1 MGAKIISTFAPA
13 FFRGV
18 STGVGDAPQMFHLK
32 VSIMNWF
39 SDLITG
45 TSIAHSILVLS
56 GVVAIGV
63 LLSRIKIC
71 GVSLGVTWILF
82 VGIIAGHFGLAVE
95 PNTLNFIKEFGL
107 ILFVYSVGLQVGPGF
122 FSSFK
127 KGGLTLNGVAVL
139 TVFISVML
147 AYIIHLVTG
156 TSLITMVG
164 VLCGA
169 VTNTPGL
176 GAAQQTYIEATGA
189 ADPSIAMG
197 YAVAYP
203 LGVVGIVMSIVVIKS
218 LFGMTMEKELEK
230 ATGSNADAAK
240 MATKYSIEV
249 RNGAIV
255 GKTIKELHTLMDKDF
270 VVSRLCRADG
280 KVEIPASETKLFQG
294 DKILVISVESNR
306 EAIEAFFGVEVEMS
320 DEQWSEME
328 GMLATQ
334 KIVVTKHKINGKTLG
349 ELKVRSVFGVNVTRV
364 TRAGIDLVAA
374 PDLELQIGDRVL
386 AVGSDK
392 NLESFAKM
400 LGNSSKQ
407 LREPNLLAIFL
418 GIAVGVIFGSIPF
431 MLPGMPQ
438 PVKMGLAGGPLII
451 AILISRFGYKF
462 NIVTYTTLS
471 ANMMLREVGISLFL
485 AAVGIASGAGFVD
498 TVVNKGGF
506 AWIGYGLIITLV
518 PMLTGAAIGRFV
530 FKFNYFQLMGLIAGC
545 GTNPSGLAY
554 SNSVSPINQQAVSY
568 ATVYPL
574 VMFLRVLTPQ
584 ILILMAV

>member
-1 MGAKIISTFAPA
+1 MS
-13 FFRGV
+13 
-18 STGVGDAPQMFHLK
+18 
-32 VSIMNWF
+32 WF
-39 SDLITG
+39 NELITG
-45 TSIAHSILVLS
+45 TSIAHSVLVLS
-56 GVVAIGV
+56 GVTALGV

-82 VGIIAGHFGLAVE
+82 VGIVAGHFGLTVE
-95 PNTLNFIKEFGL
+95 HNVLHFIKEFGL

-127 KGGLTLNGVAVL
+127 KGGLTLNAVAVMIVL
-139 TVFISVML
+139 MSVLL
-147 AYIIHLVTG
+147 AYTIHLVTG
-156 TSLITMVG
+156 TSLVTMVG

-176 GAAQQTYIEATGA
+176 GAAQQTYLEATGA
-189 ADPSIAMG
+189 AEPSIAMG

-203 LGVVGIVMSIVVIKS
+203 LGVVGIVMSIVVIKG
-218 LFGMTMEKELEK
+218 LFRMNMDKELEK
-230 ATGSNADAAK
+230 ATGSSADTTK
-240 MATKYSIEV
+240 MATKYSVGIK
-249 RNGAIV
+249 NAAIF
-255 GKTIKELHTLMDKDF
+255 GKTIEELHSFIDKDF
-270 VVSRLCRADG
+270 VVSRLCRETG
-280 KVEIPASETKLFQG
+280 KVEIPASTTKLLEG
-294 DKILVISVESNR
+294 DRLLVISVEANK
-306 EAIEAFFGVEVEMS
+306 EPIVAFFGELLDMTS
-320 DEQWSEME
+320 DEWMEMDSQ
-328 GMLATQ
+328 MATR
-334 KIVVTKHKINGKTLG
+334 KIVVTKHKVNGKTLG

-364 TRAGIDLVAA
+364 NRAGVDLVAA

-386 AVGSDK
+386 AVGDEQK
-392 NLESFAKM
+392 LDSFAKM
-400 LGNSSKQ
+400 LGNSAKQ

-418 GIAVGVIFGSIPF
+418 GIAVGVVFGSIPF

-485 AAVGIASGAGFVD
+485 AAVGIASGEGFVD

-506 AWIGYGLIITLV
+506 AWIGYGVIITLV
-518 PMLTGAAIGRFV
+518 PMLAGAAIGRYV
-530 FKFNYFQLMGLIAGC
+530 FKFNYFQLMGLIAGS

-584 ILILMAV
+584 ILILMAL

>member
-1 MGAKIISTFAPA
+1 MS
-13 FFRGV
+13 
-18 STGVGDAPQMFHLK
+18 
-32 VSIMNWF
+32 WF
-39 SDLITG
+39 NELITG
-45 TSIAHSILVLS
+45 TSIAHSVLVLS
-56 GVVAIGV
+56 GVTALGV

-82 VGIIAGHFGLAVE
+82 VGIVAGHFGLTVE
-95 PNTLNFIKEFGL
+95 HNVLHFIKEFGL

-127 KGGLTLNGVAVL
+127 KGGLTLNAVAVMIVL
-139 TVFISVML
+139 MSVLL
-147 AYIIHLVTG
+147 AYTIHLVTG
-156 TSLITMVG
+156 TSLVTMVG

-176 GAAQQTYIEATGA
+176 GAAQQTYLEATGA
-189 ADPSIAMG
+189 AEPSIAMG

-203 LGVVGIVMSIVVIKS
+203 LGVVGIVMSIVVIKG
-218 LFGMTMEKELEK
+218 LFRMNMDKELEK
-230 ATGSNADAAK
+230 ATGSSADTTK
-240 MATKYSIEV
+240 MATKYSVGIK
-249 RNGAIV
+249 NAAIF
-255 GKTIKELHTLMDKDF
+255 GKTIEELHSFIDKDF
-270 VVSRLCRADG
+270 VVSRLCRESG
-280 KVEIPASETKLFQG
+280 KVEIPASTTKLLEG
-294 DKILVISVESNR
+294 DKLLVISVEANK
-306 EAIEAFFGVEVEMS
+306 EPIVAFFGELLDMTS
-320 DEQWSEME
+320 DEWMEMDSH
-328 GMLATQ
+328 MATR
-334 KIVVTKHKINGKTLG
+334 KIVVTKHKVNGKTLG

-364 TRAGIDLVAA
+364 NRAGVDLVAA

-386 AVGSDK
+386 AVGDEQK
-392 NLESFAKM
+392 LDSFAKM
-400 LGNSSKQ
+400 LGNSAKQ

-418 GIAVGVIFGSIPF
+418 GIAVGVVFGSIPF

-485 AAVGIASGAGFVD
+485 AAVGIASGEGFVD

-506 AWIGYGLIITLV
+506 AWIGYGVIITLV
-518 PMLTGAAIGRFV
+518 PMLAGAAIGRYA
-530 FKFNYFQLMGLIAGC
+530 FKFNYFQLMGLIAGS

-584 ILILMAV
+584 ILILMAL

>member
-1 MGAKIISTFAPA
+1 M
-13 FFRGV
+13 
-18 STGVGDAPQMFHLK
+18 
-32 VSIMNWF
+32 SINNIVYMTWF
-39 SDLITG
+39 TDLITG
-45 TSIAHSILVLS
+45 TSIAHAVLVLS
-56 GVVAIGV
+56 GVVALGV

-82 VGIIAGHFGLAVE
+82 VGIVAGHFGLSVNADI
-95 PNTLNFIKEFGL
+95 LNFVKEFGL

-139 TVFISVML
+139 IVLMSVLL

-156 TSLITMVG
+156 TSLITMAG

-176 GAAQQTYIEATGA
+176 GAAQQSYVEATGV

-203 LGVVGIVMSIVVIKS
+203 LGVVGIVMSIVLVKG

-240 MATKYSIEV
+240 MAAKYSVEV
-249 RNGAIV
+249 KNIAVI
-255 GKTIKELHTLMDKDF
+255 GKTIAALHGLIEKDF
-270 VVSRLCRADG
+270 VVSRLCRANG
-280 KVEIPASETKLFQG
+280 KVEIPTSSTTLMEG
-294 DKILVISVESNR
+294 DRILVISVEASK
-306 EAIEAFFGVEVEMS
+306 ESVIAFFGEEVQMSS
-320 DEQWSEME
+320 DEWEDMDSQ
-328 GMLATQ
+328 LASR
-334 KIVVTKHKINGKTLG
+334 KIIVTKHNVNGKTLG
-349 ELKVRSVFGVNVTRV
+349 ELKIRSVFGLNVTRV
-364 TRAGIDLVAA
+364 TRAGIDLMAA
-374 PDLELQIGDRVL
+374 PDLELQVGDRVRVVGDEKNIESL
-386 AVGSDK
+386 AK
-392 NLESFAKM
+392 A

-407 LREPNLLAIFL
+407 LSSPNLLAIFL
-418 GIAVGVIFGSIPF
+418 GIAVGVVFGSVPF
-431 MLPGMPQ
+431 MLPGMPS

-451 AILISRFGYKF
+451 SILMGRFGHKF
-462 NIVTYTTLS
+462 KVVTYTTFS

-498 TVVNKGGF
+498 TVVNQGGF

-518 PMLTGAAIGRFV
+518 PMIAGAAIGRFV
-530 FKFNYFQLMGLIAGC
+530 FNFNYFQIMGLIAGS

-554 SNSVSPINQQAVSY
+554 SNSISPINQQAVSY
-568 ATVYPL
+568 ATIYPL

-584 ILILMAV
+584 LLVLLAL

>member
-1 MGAKIISTFAPA
+1 MT
-13 FFRGV
+13 
-18 STGVGDAPQMFHLK
+18 
-32 VSIMNWF
+32 WF

-139 TVFISVML
+139 TVFISVAL

-156 TSLITMVG
+156 TSLVTMVG
-164 VLCGA
+164 VLCGG

-176 GAAQQTYIEATGA
+176 GAAQQTYLEATGTS
-189 ADPSIAMG
+189 DPSIAMG

-249 RNGAIV
+249 QNTAIV
-255 GKTIKELHTLMDKDF
+255 GKTIKELHTLIDKDF

-280 KVEIPASETKLFQG
+280 KVEIPTSETKLFQG

-306 EAIEAFFGVEVEMS
+306 EAIETFFGVEVEMS

-328 GMLATQ
+328 SMLATQ
-334 KIVVTKHKINGKTLG
+334 KIIVTKHKINGKTLG

-386 AVGSDK
+386 AVGDEK

-518 PMLTGAAIGRFV
+518 PMLTGAAIGRYV

>member
-1 MGAKIISTFAPA
+1 MS
-13 FFRGV
+13 
-18 STGVGDAPQMFHLK
+18 
-32 VSIMNWF
+32 WF
-39 SDLITG
+39 NELITG
-45 TSIAHSILVLS
+45 MSIAHSVLVLC
-56 GVVAIGV
+56 GVAAIGV
-63 LLSRIKIC
+63 LLSRIKFW

-82 VGIIAGHFGLAVE
+82 VGIVAGHFGLTVE
-95 PNTLNFIKEFGL
+95 PNILQFIKEFGL

-127 KGGLTLNGVAVL
+127 KGGLTLNAVAVM
-139 TVFISVML
+139 TVFISVII

-156 TSLITMVG
+156 TSLVTMVG

-176 GAAQQTYIEATGA
+176 GAAQQTYLEATGT

-203 LGVVGIVMSIVVIKS
+203 LGVVGIIMSIVVIKG

-230 ATGSNADAAK
+230 ASSSNADSAK
-240 MATKYSIEV
+240 MATKYSVVIK
-249 RNGAIV
+249 NSAIL
-255 GKTIKELHTLMDKDF
+255 GKTIEELHGLIDRDF
-270 VVSRLCRADG
+270 VVSRLCRANG
-280 KVEIPASETKLFQG
+280 HVEIPASSTKLFEG
-294 DKILVISVESNR
+294 DKLLVISVESNMEPIITFFG
-306 EAIEAFFGVEVEMS
+306 EAIEMSSDDWAEMDS
-320 DEQWSEME
+320 L
-328 GMLATQ
+328 LATR
-334 KIVVTKHKINGKTLG
+334 KIVVTKHKISGKTLG

-386 AVGSDK
+386 AVGDDNK
-392 NLESFAKM
+392 LNSFANM

-438 PVKMGLAGGPLII
+438 RVKMGLAGGPLII

-462 NIVTYTTLS
+462 KVVTYTTLS
-471 ANMMLREVGISLFL
+471 ANMMLREIGISLFL
-485 AAVGIASGAGFVD
+485 AAVGISSGAGFVD

-518 PMLTGAAIGRFV
+518 PMLTGAAIGRYV

-584 ILILMAV
+584 ILILMAL

>member
-1 MGAKIISTFAPA
+1 
-13 FFRGV
+13 
-18 STGVGDAPQMFHLK
+18 
-32 VSIMNWF
+32 MNWF

-139 TVFISVML
+139 TVFMSVAL

-156 TSLITMVG
+156 TSLITMAG

-176 GAAQQTYIEATGA
+176 GAAQQAYVEATGVS
-189 ADPSIAMG
+189 DPSIAMG

-203 LGVVGIVMSIVVIKS
+203 LGVVGIVMSIVVIKG

-230 ATGSNADAAK
+230 ATGSGADAAK
-240 MATKYSIEV
+240 MATKYSIDV
-249 RNGAIV
+249 KGSSVI
-255 GKTIKELHTLMDKDF
+255 GKTIEQLHGLLEKDF
-270 VVSRLCRADG
+270 VVSRLCRSNG
-280 KVEIPASETKLFQG
+280 KIEIPTSSTVIMEG
-294 DKILVISVESNR
+294 DRILVISVE
-306 EAIEAFFGVEVEMS
+306 ACKQQVIEFFGQEIQMS
-320 DEQWSEME
+320 EDEWKDLDSHM
-328 GMLATQ
+328 TTR
-334 KIVVTKHKINGKTLG
+334 KIIVTKHNINGKTLG
-349 ELKVRSVFGVNVTRV
+349 ELKIRSVFGLNVTRV
-364 TRAGIDLVAA
+364 NRAGVDIMAA
-374 PDLELQIGDRVL
+374 PDLKLQVGDRVRVVGDEKNIENL
-386 AVGSDK
+386 AKV
-392 NLESFAKM
+392 
-400 LGNSSKQ
+400 LGNSSKE
-407 LREPNLLAIFL
+407 LSSPNLLAIFL

-431 MLPGMPQ
+431 MLPGMPS

-451 AILISRFGYKF
+451 SILMGSFGHKF
-462 NIVTYTTLS
+462 KVVTYTTFS

-498 TVVNKGGF
+498 TVVNQGGF

-518 PMLTGAAIGRFV
+518 PMLAGAAIGRYV

-554 SNSVSPINQQAVSY
+554 SNSISPINQQAVSY
-568 ATVYPL
+568 ATIYPL

-584 ILILMAV
+584 LMVLMAL

>member
-1 MGAKIISTFAPA
+1 M
-13 FFRGV
+13 
-18 STGVGDAPQMFHLK
+18 D
-32 VSIMNWF
+32 WF
-39 SDLITG
+39 YELITG
-45 TSIAHSILVLS
+45 SSIAHAVLILS
-56 GVVAIGV
+56 GVVALGV

-82 VGIIAGHFGLAVE
+82 VGIVAGHFGLTVE
-95 PNTLNFIKEFGL
+95 HNILHFIKEFGL

-127 KGGLTLNGVAVL
+127 KGGLTLNAVAVMIVL
-139 TVFISVML
+139 MSVLL

-156 TSLITMVG
+156 TSLVTMVG

-176 GAAQQTYIEATGA
+176 GAAQQTFIDATGVS
-189 ADPSIAMG
+189 DPSIAMG

-203 LGVVGIVMSIVVIKS
+203 LGVVGIVMSIVVIKG

-230 ATGSNADAAK
+230 ATGSSADAAK
-240 MATKYSIEV
+240 MATKYSVEV
-249 RNGAIV
+249 RNEAIE
-255 GKTIKELHTLMDKDF
+255 GKTIQELHSLIEKDF
-270 VVSRLCRADG
+270 VVSRLCREDRS
-280 KVEIPASETKLFQG
+280 KVEIPASGTELHKG
-294 DKILVISVESNR
+294 DKLLIISVESSK
-306 EAIEAFFGVEVEMS
+306 EAIATFFGELVDMTAEEWTEMDS
-320 DEQWSEME
+320 HM
-328 GMLATQ
+328 ATR

-386 AVGSDK
+386 AVGDEK
-392 NLESFAKM
+392 NLDSFSKM
-400 LGNSSKQ
+400 LGDSSKQ

-418 GIAVGVIFGSIPF
+418 GIAVGMIFGSIPF

-438 PVKMGLAGGPLII
+438 PVKLGLAGGPLII

-462 NIVTYTTLS
+462 KVVTYTTLS

-485 AAVGIASGAGFVD
+485 AAVGISSGAGFVD
-498 TVVNKGGF
+498 TVINQGGL
-506 AWIGYGLIITLV
+506 AWIGYGVIITLV
-518 PMLTGAAIGRFV
+518 PMLAGAAIGRFV
-530 FKFNYFQLMGLIAGC
+530 FNFNYFQLMGLISGS

-584 ILILMAV
+584 ILILMAL

>member
-1 MGAKIISTFAPA
+1 
-13 FFRGV
+13 
-18 STGVGDAPQMFHLK
+18 
-32 VSIMNWF
+32 MNWF
-39 SDLITG
+39 NDLITG
-45 TSIAHSILVLS
+45 TSIAHSVLVLS
-56 GVVAIGV
+56 GVTALGV

-82 VGIIAGHFGLAVE
+82 VGIIAGHFGLTVE
-95 PNTLNFIKEFGL
+95 HNVLHFIKEFGL

-127 KGGLTLNGVAVL
+127 KGGLTLNAVAVMIVL
-139 TVFISVML
+139 MSVLL
-147 AYIIHLVTG
+147 AYTIHLVTG
-156 TSLITMVG
+156 TSLVTMVG

-176 GAAQQTYIEATGA
+176 GAAQQTYLEATGA
-189 ADPSIAMG
+189 AEPSIAMG

-203 LGVVGIVMSIVVIKS
+203 LGVVGIVMSIVVIKG
-218 LFGMTMEKELEK
+218 LFRMNMDKELEK
-230 ATGSNADAAK
+230 ATGSSADTTK
-240 MATKYSIEV
+240 MATKYSVGIK
-249 RNGAIV
+249 NAAIF
-255 GKTIKELHTLMDKDF
+255 GKTIEELHSFIDKDF
-270 VVSRLCRADG
+270 VVSRLCRENG
-280 KVEIPASETKLFQG
+280 KVEIPASTTKLLEG
-294 DKILVISVESNR
+294 DKLLVISVEANKES
-306 EAIEAFFGVEVEMS
+306 IVAFFGELLDMTS
-320 DEQWSEME
+320 DEWMEMYSH
-328 GMLATQ
+328 MATR
-334 KIVVTKHKINGKTLG
+334 KIVVTKHKVNGKTLG

-364 TRAGIDLVAA
+364 NRAGVDLVAA

-386 AVGSDK
+386 AVGDDQK
-392 NLESFAKM
+392 LDSFAKM
-400 LGNSSKQ
+400 LGNSAKQ

-418 GIAVGVIFGSIPF
+418 GIAVGVVFGSIPF

-485 AAVGIASGAGFVD
+485 AAVGIASGEGFVD

-506 AWIGYGLIITLV
+506 AWIGYGVIITLV
-518 PMLTGAAIGRFV
+518 PMLAGAAIGRFV
-530 FKFNYFQLMGLIAGC
+530 FKFNYFQLMGLISGS

-584 ILILMAV
+584 ILILMAL

>member
-1 MGAKIISTFAPA
+1 
-13 FFRGV
+13 
-18 STGVGDAPQMFHLK
+18 
-32 VSIMNWF
+32 MNWF
-39 SDLITG
+39 NDLITG
-45 TSIAHSILVLS
+45 TSIAHSVLVLS
-56 GVVAIGV
+56 GVTALGV

-82 VGIIAGHFGLAVE
+82 VGIVAGHFGLTVE
-95 PNTLNFIKEFGL
+95 HNVLHFIKEFGL

-127 KGGLTLNGVAVL
+127 KGGLTLNAVAVMIVL
-139 TVFISVML
+139 MSVLL
-147 AYIIHLVTG
+147 AYTIHLVTG
-156 TSLITMVG
+156 TSLVTMVG

-176 GAAQQTYIEATGA
+176 GAAQQTYLEATGA
-189 ADPSIAMG
+189 AEPSIAMG

-203 LGVVGIVMSIVVIKS
+203 LGVVGIVMSIVVIKG
-218 LFGMTMEKELEK
+218 LFRMNMDKELEK
-230 ATGSNADAAK
+230 ATGSSADTTK
-240 MATKYSIEV
+240 MATKYSVGIK
-249 RNGAIV
+249 NAAIF
-255 GKTIKELHTLMDKDF
+255 GKTIEELHSFIDKDF
-270 VVSRLCRADG
+270 VVSRLCRENG
-280 KVEIPASETKLFQG
+280 KVEIPASTTKLLEG
-294 DKILVISVESNR
+294 DKLLVISVEANKES
-306 EAIEAFFGVEVEMS
+306 IVAFFGELLDMTS
-320 DEQWSEME
+320 DEWMEMDSH
-328 GMLATQ
+328 MATR
-334 KIVVTKHKINGKTLG
+334 KIVVTKHKVNGKTLG

-364 TRAGIDLVAA
+364 NRAGVDLVAA

-386 AVGSDK
+386 AVGDEQK
-392 NLESFAKM
+392 LDSFAKM
-400 LGNSSKQ
+400 LGNSAKQ

-418 GIAVGVIFGSIPF
+418 GIAVGVVFGSIPF

-485 AAVGIASGAGFVD
+485 AAVGIASGEGFVD

-506 AWIGYGLIITLV
+506 AWIGYGVIITLV
-518 PMLTGAAIGRFV
+518 PMLAGAAIGRYV
-530 FKFNYFQLMGLIAGC
+530 FKFNYFQLMGLIAGS

-584 ILILMAV
+584 ILILMAL

>member
-1 MGAKIISTFAPA
+1 MS
-13 FFRGV
+13 
-18 STGVGDAPQMFHLK
+18 
-32 VSIMNWF
+32 WF
-39 SDLITG
+39 NELITG
-45 TSIAHSILVLS
+45 TSIAHAVLVLS
-56 GVVAIGV
+56 GVVALGV

-82 VGIIAGHFGLAVE
+82 VGIIAGHFGLTVDPAI
-95 PNTLNFIKEFGL
+95 NNFIKEFGL

-139 TVFISVML
+139 IVLMSVLL
-147 AYIIHLVTG
+147 AYIIHMVTG
-156 TSLITMVG
+156 TSLVTMVG

-176 GAAQQTYIEATGA
+176 GAAQQTYLEATGA

-197 YAVAYP
+197 YAVSYP
-203 LGVVGIVMSIVVIKS
+203 LGVVGIVMSIVVIKG
-218 LFGMTMEKELEK
+218 LFGMTMEKELER
-230 ATGSNADAAK
+230 ATGSSTDAAK
-240 MATKYSIEV
+240 MATKYTVEV
-249 RNGAIV
+249 RNSAIID
-255 GKTIKELHTLMDKDF
+255 KTIESLHGLIDKDF
-270 VVSRLCRADG
+270 VVSRLCRANG
-280 KVEIPASETKLFQG
+280 KVEIPASETRLYEG
-294 DKILVISVESNR
+294 DRILVISVESNK
-306 EAIEAFFGVEVEMS
+306 ESIVAFFGEQVEVSVEEWKDMDS
-320 DEQWSEME
+320 QLS
-328 GMLATQ
+328 AR
-334 KIVVTKHKINGKTLG
+334 KIIVTKHKINGKTLG

-386 AVGSDK
+386 AVGDEK
-392 NLESFAKM
+392 KLESFAKM

-418 GIAVGVIFGSIPF
+418 GIAVGVVFGSIPF

-462 NIVTYTTLS
+462 HVVTYTTLS

-485 AAVGIASGAGFVD
+485 AAVGIASGEGFVD

-506 AWIGYGLIITLV
+506 AWIGYGVIITVV
-518 PMLTGAAIGRFV
+518 PMLAGAAIGRFV
-530 FKFNYFQLMGLIAGC
+530 FKFNYFQLMGLIAGS

-584 ILILMAV
+584 ILILMAL

>member
-1 MGAKIISTFAPA
+1 MS
-13 FFRGV
+13 
-18 STGVGDAPQMFHLK
+18 
-32 VSIMNWF
+32 WF
-39 SDLITG
+39 NDLITG
-45 TSIAHSILVLS
+45 TSIAHSVLVLS
-56 GVVAIGV
+56 GVTALGV

-82 VGIIAGHFGLAVE
+82 VGIIAGHFGLTVE
-95 PNTLNFIKEFGL
+95 PNILHFIKEFGL

-127 KGGLTLNGVAVL
+127 KGGLTLNAVAVMIVL
-139 TVFISVML
+139 MGVII

-156 TSLITMVG
+156 TSLVTMVG

-176 GAAQQTYIEATGA
+176 GAAQQTYLEATGA
-189 ADPSIAMG
+189 SDPSIAMG

-203 LGVVGIVMSIVVIKS
+203 LGVVGIVMSIVVIKG

-230 ATGSNADAAK
+230 ATGSSEDSTK
-240 MATKYSIEV
+240 MATKYSVEV
-249 RNGAIV
+249 KNVAII
-255 GKTIKELHTLMDKDF
+255 GKTIRELHNLIDKDF
-270 VVSRLCRADG
+270 VVSRLCRVNG
-280 KVEIPASETKLFQG
+280 SVEIPTSETKLLEN
-294 DKILVISVESNR
+294 DRLHVISVESNKDS
-306 EAIEAFFGVEVEMS
+306 IVAFFGELLDMSAEEWKEMDS
-320 DEQWSEME
+320 M
-328 GMLATQ
+328 MATR

-364 TRAGIDLVAA
+364 NRAGVDLVAA

-386 AVGSDK
+386 AVGDEQK
-392 NLESFAKM
+392 LDSFAKM
-400 LGNSSKQ
+400 LGNSAKQ

-485 AAVGIASGAGFVD
+485 AAVGIASGEGFVD

-506 AWIGYGLIITLV
+506 AWIGYGIIITLV
-518 PMLTGAAIGRFV
+518 PMLAGAAIGRFV
-530 FKFNYFQLMGLIAGC
+530 FKFNYFQLMGLISGS

-584 ILILMAV
+584 ILILMAL

>member
-1 MGAKIISTFAPA
+1 
-13 FFRGV
+13 
-18 STGVGDAPQMFHLK
+18 
-32 VSIMNWF
+32 MNWF

-56 GVVAIGV
+56 GVVAVGV

-139 TVFISVML
+139 TVFISVLL

-156 TSLITMVG
+156 TSLVTMVG

-176 GAAQQTYIEATGA
+176 GAAQQTYLEATGS

-240 MATKYSIEV
+240 MATKYSVLVKNSSIL
-249 RNGAIV
+249 
-255 GKTIKELHTLMDKDF
+255 GKTIEDLHHLIEKDF
-270 VVSRLCRADG
+270 VVSRLCRANG
-280 KVEIPASETKLFQG
+280 AVEIPTSVTRLFEG
-294 DKILVISVESNR
+294 DRLLVISVESNKD
-306 EAIEAFFGVEVEMS
+306 AIITFFGELIDMSSEEWAEMDS
-320 DEQWSEME
+320 
-328 GMLATQ
+328 MLATR
-334 KIVVTKHKINGKTLG
+334 KIIVTKHKINGKTLG

-364 TRAGIDLVAA
+364 NRAGIDLVAA

-386 AVGSDK
+386 AVGDDQK
-392 NLESFAKM
+392 LESFAKM

-418 GIAVGVIFGSIPF
+418 GIAVGVVFGSIPF

-485 AAVGIASGAGFVD
+485 AAVGISSGAGFVD

-518 PMLTGAAIGRFV
+518 PMLTGAAIGRYV

-554 SNSVSPINQQAVSY
+554 SNSVTFQA
-568 ATVYPL
+568 
-574 VMFLRVLTPQ
+574 
-584 ILILMAV
+584 